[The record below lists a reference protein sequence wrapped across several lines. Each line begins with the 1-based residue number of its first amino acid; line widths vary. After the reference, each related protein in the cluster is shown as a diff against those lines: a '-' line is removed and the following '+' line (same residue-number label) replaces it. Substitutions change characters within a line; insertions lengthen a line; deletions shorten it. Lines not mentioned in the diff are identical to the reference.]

1 MAQSLLNRY
10 LWLIDTIRRHGRITR
25 RELDEAWRKNDFSNG
40 EKLPRRTFYNYRQA
54 IEEIFNLEICFDPA
68 TYEYYISED
77 TGNQSGMTD
86 WLLNSASMSD
96 TLASARDIAGKI
108 FVEDVPSARDFLAPT
123 IEALKGNHPIVFDY
137 LPYYRTV
144 PTTGIEMRPLFLKIF
159 RQRWYVTGIVT
170 SDRKIK
176 TYALDRVRAMRVLT
190 ETFEPDPAFDP
201 EDYFRHS
208 FGVVF
213 TEGPVHRVALKT
225 PPREAKYLRA
235 LPLHPTQEEVVHD
248 EYSIFYYRMRIS
260 PDLVGE
266 ILSHG
271 PRVEVLEPRELRL
284 QVQAELRDALARYGQ
299 DATPDPDATS
309 LS

>member
-10 LWLIDTIRRHGRITR
+10 LWIIDTIRRHGRITR
-25 RELDEAWRKNDFSNG
+25 QELDRAWQKSDFSDG

-54 IEEIFNLEICFDPA
+54 IAEIFNLEISFDA
-68 TYEYYISED
+68 STYEYYISED

-108 FVEDVPSARDFLAPT
+108 FVEDVPSAREFLSPT

-144 PTTGIEMRPLFLKIF
+144 PTTGIEMQPLFLKIF
-159 RQRWYVTGIVT
+159 RQRWYITGYVPV
-170 SDRKIK
+170 DKKIK

-190 ETFEPDPAFDP
+190 ETFEPDAAFDP

-248 EYSIFYYRMRIS
+248 DYSIFYYRMRIS

-271 PRVEVLEPRELRL
+271 PRVEVLEPPELRL
-284 QVQAELRDALARYGQ
+284 QVRTELSEALARYGSAE
-299 DATPDPDATS
+299 DDEK
-309 LS
+309 